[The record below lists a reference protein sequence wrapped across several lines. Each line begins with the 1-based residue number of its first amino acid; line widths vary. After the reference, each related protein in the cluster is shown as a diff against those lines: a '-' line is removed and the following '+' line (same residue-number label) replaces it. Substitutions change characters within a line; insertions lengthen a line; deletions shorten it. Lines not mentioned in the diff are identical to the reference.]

1 MYDVDYLI
9 NSGLA
14 LNKCHF
20 NMKVVGERK
29 AIEKFERSLYV
40 LNFFPLLGWKECAVP
55 KEMKKKTPKGQHNV
69 LLSGFCHRRSVV
81 DALGNPRYCR
91 DKTLSGLVKELNLS
105 VESWSCLTLT
115 YTNVEME
122 EHLIFKEGKPVLHD
136 FRKKITHTVNAEA
149 AEYMPNYK
157 EPETA
162 EDRIKII
169 KWYNEKYHTN
179 LPFDDPY
186 GLYEITGCIS
196 EGGFGFGEFGFE
208 ELGGILI

>member
-20 NMKVVGERK
+20 NMKVWGERK

-40 LNFFPLLGWKECAVP
+40 LNFFPLLGW
-55 KEMKKKTPKGQHNV
+55 KKTPKGQHNV

-91 DKTLSGLVKELNLS
+91 DKTLSGLIRELNLS
-105 VESWSCLTLT
+105 VESWSSLTLT

-149 AEYMPNYK
+149 ADYMPNYK
-157 EPETA
+157 EPETV

-179 LPFDDPY
+179 LPYDDPY

-208 ELGGILI
+208 ELGWILI